1 MLTVFFDV
9 VLLLAA
15 VIVWFVI
22 SAAIAELG
30 P

>member
-1 MLTVFFDV
+1 MLTVFFDM